1 MSLLRTRKAKGVNF
15 VSKINNELMRKAILE
30 FDKVPVNEYSS
41 TVNQSSNFISEA
53 AAANDIK
60 IIKPPK
66 GKRLSTFTYKNQKF
80 ASMNG
85 LKPSST
91 SRAAFHLCRDKFR
104 LENFLSS
111 LDITTLESKL
121 FTFEEKNHAFNHIK
135 ALDTEKFVLKPLSL
149 AGGLGIE
156 LNVDEHN
163 FSEAWDDSVTVQ
175 KSNNVS
181 APSCIV
187 QPFIQGFDVRVSIIE
202 GDFAAASLRLPAHI
216 VGNGQESI
224 KELIAKKNEA
234 RAKIKYF
241 SNKMI
246 KIDDKLK
253 KRLKNINHTIEDVP
267 ENNQIIILT
276 DISNLTLGGES
287 IDITES
293 ISEKIVN
300 TALNATAAIPGLNTA
315 GIDFMVNDYKEGDGY
330 IIEVNTNANHT
341 IHHVPL
347 KGDVH
352 YPFHQLIKSL
362 LVKYKAEQGY
372 EMDEKERVLLKSIW
386 KFKKLKEFHA
396 IKLFESSML

>member
-1 MSLLRTRKAKGVNF
+1 MTKAKGVNF
-15 VSKINNELMRKAILE
+15 LSKINNELMRKTILE
-30 FDKVPVNEYSS
+30 FDKVPVNEFSS
-41 TVNQSSNFISEA
+41 TVNQSSSFISEA

-60 IIKPPK
+60 IIKSPK

-91 SRAAFHLCRDKFR
+91 SRAAFHLCRDKFG

-111 LDITTLESKL
+111 MDITTLESKL
-121 FTFEEKNHAFNHIK
+121 FTFEEKKHALNHIK

-163 FSEAWDDSVTVQ
+163 FSEAWDDSITAQ

-216 VGNGQESI
+216 VGNGQDSI
-224 KELIAKKNEA
+224 KELIAQKNEA

-241 SNKMI
+241 NNKLI
-246 KIDDKLK
+246 KIDNKLQ
-253 KRLKNINHTIEDVP
+253 KRLKNINHTIDDIP
-267 ENNQIIILT
+267 KNNQIFILT

-293 ISEKIVN
+293 VSEKIVK

-347 KGDVH
+347 KGDTR

-372 EMDEKERVLLKSIW
+372 EMDEKERILLKSIW